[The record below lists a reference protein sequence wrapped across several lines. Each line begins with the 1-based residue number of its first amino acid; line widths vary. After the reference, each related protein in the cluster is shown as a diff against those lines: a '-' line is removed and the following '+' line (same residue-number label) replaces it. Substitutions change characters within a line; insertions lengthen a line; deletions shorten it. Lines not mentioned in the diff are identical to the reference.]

1 MTRVEEETMKTIN
14 EILALPRGE
23 LLRVLALGIAVLLEG
38 AAILSVVLNSEY
50 LVTGKYYPNVIS
62 VLLFV
67 MPTVIGLLSARLVTS
82 LVLSALPWWITSVI
96 YLAEFG
102 AVWNIDLFQLG
113 VLAGRVAGM
122 IVLLFA
128 LSLFGWAIRRTFVKG
143 TRVAGSAS

>member
-1 MTRVEEETMKTIN
+1 MKTID

-23 LLRVLALGIAVLLEG
+23 LLRLLVLGVAVLLEG
-38 AAILSVVLNSEY
+38 VAILSVVLNSEY
-50 LVTGKYYPNVIS
+50 LVTGKFYPNVIS

-67 MPTVIGLLSARLVTS
+67 MPTVIGLFSKRLVTA
-82 LVLSALPWWITSVI
+82 LVLSALPWWVTSVI

-128 LSLFGWAIRRTFVKG
+128 LALFGWAIRRIFVKG
-143 TRVAGSAS
+143 TTVAGSAG

>member
-1 MTRVEEETMKTIN
+1 MKTIN

-23 LLRVLALGIAVLLEG
+23 LLRLLALGAAVLLEG
-38 AAILSVVLNSEY
+38 AAILSVVLNSEF
-50 LVTGKYYPNVIS
+50 LATGKFYPNVIS

-67 MPTVIGLLSARLVTS
+67 MPTVIGLLSARLVTA
-82 LVLSALPWWITSVI
+82 LALSALPWWVTSVI

-128 LSLFGWAIRRTFVKG
+128 LALFGWAIRRIFVKG
-143 TRVAGSAS
+143 TTAAGSAA

>member
-1 MTRVEEETMKTIN
+1 MKTIDD
-14 EILALPRGE
+14 ILALPRAE
-23 LLRVLALGIAVLLEG
+23 LVRLVVLGIAVLLEG
-38 AAILSVVLNSEY
+38 AAILSVVLNSEF
-50 LVTGKYYPNVIS
+50 LITGKFYPNVIS

-67 MPTVIGLLSARLVTS
+67 MPTLIGLLSRRLVTA
-82 LVLSALPWWITSVI
+82 LALSALPWWITSLI

-128 LSLFGWAIRRTFVKG
+128 LALFGWAIRRIFIKPSVTSAH
-143 TRVAGSAS
+143 AG

>member
-1 MTRVEEETMKTIN
+1 MKTID
-14 EILALPRGE
+14 EILALPRPE
-23 LLRVLALGIAVLLEG
+23 LLRLLVLGLAVLLEG
-38 AAILSVVLNSEY
+38 LAILSVVLNSEF
-50 LVTGKYYPNVIS
+50 LVTGKFYPNAIS

-67 MPTVIGLLSARLVTS
+67 MPTIIGLFSKRLVTA
-82 LVLSALPWWITSVI
+82 LVLSALPWWITSLI

-128 LSLFGWAIRRTFVKG
+128 LALFGWAIRRIFVKG
-143 TRVAGSAS
+143 TTVAGNASAS